1 MRAQIY
7 CFYKE
12 GCMASVSKPITKPP
26 ETGPLQTDAAFK
38 RRKKLKNSLKAYL
51 FIAPAML
58 FLFFFNFFP
67 IIYAIFLSL
76 YQRISVVKGV
86 IPPAENFAGF
96 ANYTRL
102 LTDPDW
108 WNAFFNTIG
117 YVFGSVFFGLV
128 VALGIALLLD
138 KVKKGKEFYRVAF
151 FLPYVTSL
159 VAVATVWYII
169 FSPYA
174 SNALVKPN
182 PDRPGGLVNW
192 VFAAAGIPM
201 QRWLIDDR
209 GIFTIIFANGG
220 KVDWLSGLI
229 RLLVVA
235 ALIIVAVVAYRR
247 LNHTLGVWV
256 SAIVGAIALLVGWTV
271 IVELAHLFPWT
282 GWAGGPSIAMVAITV
297 VAVWYSLGFNI
308 ILLLAGLTNISR
320 ELYDA
325 ARIDG
330 ARGWSMLIS
339 MTIPLL
345 SPTLFFLLIVNTIS
359 AFQAFTLF
367 FAILPS
373 GPTRSVQVLSTFYYE
388 VTFKRGSGTD
398 TAGFGYSST
407 IVVFMLLLIVGIN
420 QLQQRILAKRV
431 NYD

>member
-1 MRAQIY
+1 
-7 CFYKE
+7 
-12 GCMASVSKPITKPP
+12 MASVSVKPITNPP
-26 ETGPLQTDAAFK
+26 ESAPNQADAAIK
-38 RRKKLKNSLKAYL
+38 RRKKLRGSLKAYL
-51 FIAPAML
+51 FIAPAMI

-67 IIYAIFLSL
+67 IVYALLLSL

-86 IPPAENFAGF
+86 IPPAENFGGL

-117 YVFGSVFFGLV
+117 YVFGVVFFGLAA
-128 VALGIALLLD
+128 ALGVALLLD
-138 KVKKGKEFYRVAF
+138 KVKKGKELYRVAF

-174 SNALVKPN
+174 ANALVKPN

-192 VFAAAGIPM
+192 IFAALGIPM

-209 GIFTIIFANGG
+209 GIFSILFNNGG
-220 KVDWLSGLI
+220 QVDGISAVI
-229 RLLVVA
+229 R
-235 ALIIVAVVAYRR
+235 LIIVGGLIGAARAVYLR
-247 LNHTLGVWV
+247 LPPATGTWL
-256 SAIVGAIALLVGWTV
+256 SAVIVGLAVLLGWSALVEVAHIFDWQGWV
-271 IVELAHLFPWT
+271 A
-282 GWAGGPSIAMVAITV
+282 GPSIAMVAITI
-297 VAVWYSLGFNI
+297 VAIWYSLGFNI
-308 ILLLAGLTNISR
+308 IILLAGLTSISR

-330 ARGWSMLIS
+330 ARGWSMLTK

-345 SPTLFFLLIVNTIS
+345 SPTLFFLLIVTTIS

-373 GPTRSVQVLSTFYYE
+373 GPSKSVKVLSVFYYE
-388 VTFKRGSGTD
+388 VTFQRGSGTD
-398 TAGFGYSST
+398 NAGFGYSST
-407 IVVFMLLLIVGIN
+407 IVIFMLILIVAVN
-420 QLQQRILAKRV
+420 QLQQRFLARRV

>member
-1 MRAQIY
+1 
-7 CFYKE
+7 
-12 GCMASVSKPITKPP
+12 MASVSKPIAKPP
-26 ETGPLQTDAAFK
+26 ESVPFQTDAAYK
-38 RRKKLKNSLKAYL
+38 RRKKLRSSLKAYL
-51 FIAPAML
+51 FIAPAMI

-67 IIYAIFLSL
+67 IIYAFFLSL
-76 YQRISVVKGV
+76 YQRISVVKGI
-86 IPPAENFAGF
+86 IPPAENFAGLT
-96 ANYTRL
+96 NYGRL
-102 LTDPDW
+102 LADPDW

-117 YVFGSVFFGLV
+117 YVVGSVFFGLAV
-128 VALGIALLLD
+128 SLGIALLLD

-192 VFAAAGIPM
+192 IFAAVGIPM

-220 KVDWLSGLI
+220 RVDWLSGLV
-229 RLLVVA
+229 RLLIVA
-235 ALIIVAVVAYRR
+235 ALVVGAVFAYRR
-247 LNHTLGVWV
+247 LSHNAGVLV
-256 SAIVGAIALLVGWTV
+256 SAILGGLAVLVGWTV

-282 GWAGGPSIAMVAITV
+282 GWTGGPSIAMVAITI
-297 VAVWYSLGFNI
+297 VAIWYSLGFNI

-330 ARGWSMLIS
+330 ARGWSMLVS

-398 TAGFGYSST
+398 TSGFGYSST
-407 IVVFMLLLIVGIN
+407 IVVFMLLLIIGVN
-420 QLQQRILAKRV
+420 QLQQRVLAKRV

>member
-1 MRAQIY
+1 
-7 CFYKE
+7 
-12 GCMASVSKPITKPP
+12 MASVSLKPVINPP
-26 ETGPLQTDAAFK
+26 ENAQDQADAAFK
-38 RRKKLKNSLKAYL
+38 RRKKLRSSLKAYL

-67 IIYAIFLSL
+67 IIYALLLSL
-76 YQRISVVKGV
+76 YQRISVVKGI
-86 IPPAENFAGF
+86 IPPAENFGGL

-117 YVFGSVFFGLV
+117 YVFGVVFLGMAA
-128 VALGIALLLD
+128 ALGVSLLLD

-174 SNALVKPN
+174 TNALVKPN

-192 VFAAAGIPM
+192 IFAAFGIPM

-209 GIFTIIFANGG
+209 GIFTILFNNGG
-220 KVDWLSGLI
+220 RVDWVSAVIRFLIVGGLLLAARVVYQRMAHATGTWLSG
-229 RLLVVA
+229 V
-235 ALIIVAVVAYRR
+235 
-247 LNHTLGVWV
+247 
-256 SAIVGAIALLVGWTV
+256 LVGLATLLGWSAL
-271 IVELAHLFPWT
+271 VEVAHLFDWQ
-282 GWAGGPSIAMVAITV
+282 GWVAGPSIAMVAITI
-297 VAVWYSLGFNI
+297 VAIWYGLGFNI
-308 ILLLAGLTNISR
+308 IIMLAGLTSISR

-330 ARGWSMLIS
+330 ARGWSMLTR

-373 GPTRSVQVLSTFYYE
+373 GPSKSVKVLSVFYYE
-388 VTFKRGSGTD
+388 VTFQRGSGTD
-398 TAGFGYSST
+398 NAGFGYSST
-407 IVVFMLLLIVGIN
+407 IVIFMLILIVVVN
-420 QLQQRILAKRV
+420 QLQQWFLAKKV

>member
-1 MRAQIY
+1 
-7 CFYKE
+7 
-12 GCMASVSKPITKPP
+12 MASVTKPITKPP
-26 ETGPLQTDAAFK
+26 ESTQVQVDAAFK
-38 RRKKLKNSLKAYL
+38 RRKKLRGSLKAYL

-67 IIYAIFLSL
+67 IIYAFFLSL
-76 YQRISVVKGV
+76 YQRISVVKGI

-96 ANYTRL
+96 SNYTRL

-128 VALGIALLLD
+128 VSLGIALLLD
-138 KVKKGKEFYRVAF
+138 KVKSGKEFYRVAF

-192 VFAAAGIPM
+192 VFAAVGIPM

-220 KVDWLSGLI
+220 RVDWLSGLI
-229 RLLVVA
+229 RLGIVA
-235 ALIIVAVVAYRR
+235 ALIAVAVVAYRR
-247 LNHTLGVWV
+247 LNHATGVWV
-256 SAIVGAIALLVGWTV
+256 SAVLAGLALLVGWTV
-271 IVELAHLFPWT
+271 LVELAHLFPWT
-282 GWAGGPSIAMVAITV
+282 GWTGGPSIAMVAITI

-308 ILLLAGLTNISR
+308 IILLAGLTNISR

-373 GPTRSVQVLSTFYYE
+373 GPTKSVQVLSTFYYE

-398 TAGFGYSST
+398 TSGFGYSST
-407 IVVFMLLLIVGIN
+407 IVVFMLLLIIGIN

>member
-1 MRAQIY
+1 
-7 CFYKE
+7 
-12 GCMASVSKPITKPP
+12 MALVSKPITKPP
-26 ETGPLQTDAAFK
+26 ESVQSQMDTSFK
-38 RRKKLKNSLKAYL
+38 RRKKLRSSLKAYL
-51 FIAPAML
+51 FIAPAMV
-58 FLFFFNFFP
+58 FLFIFNFFS
-67 IIYAIFLSL
+67 IIYAFFLSL
-76 YQRISVVKGV
+76 YERISVVKGI
-86 IPPAENFAGF
+86 IPPAENFAGLS
-96 ANYTRL
+96 NYAHL

-128 VALGIALLLD
+128 VSLGIALLLD
-138 KVKKGKEFYRVAF
+138 KAKSGKEFYRVAF

-192 VFAAAGIPM
+192 IFAAVGIPM

-209 GIFTIIFANGG
+209 GLFTIIFANGG
-220 KVDWLSGLI
+220 RVDWLSGLI
-229 RLLVVA
+229 RLVLVGV
-235 ALIIVAVVAYRR
+235 LIAGTVIAYRR
-247 LNHTLGVWV
+247 LNHATGVWV
-256 SAIVGAIALLVGWTV
+256 SAVLGAIALGVGWTV
-271 IVELAHLFPWT
+271 LVEVAHLFPWT
-282 GWAGGPSIAMVAITV
+282 GWTGGPSIAMVAITI

-398 TAGFGYSST
+398 TSGFGYSST
-407 IVVFMLLLIVGIN
+407 IVVFMLLLIVGVN
-420 QLQQRILAKRV
+420 QLQQRVLAKRV

>member
-1 MRAQIY
+1 
-7 CFYKE
+7 
-12 GCMASVSKPITKPP
+12 MASVTVKPSSKPPVNDQ
-26 ETGPLQTDAAFK
+26 LRSDAVLK
-38 RRKKLKNSLKAYL
+38 RRKKIRGSLKAYL

-58 FLFFFNFFP
+58 FLFLFNFFP
-67 IIYAIFLSL
+67 IVYAVLLSL

-86 IPPAENFAGF
+86 IPPAENFGGL

-117 YVFGSVFFGLV
+117 YVFGVVFFGLA
-128 VALGIALLLD
+128 VAMGISLLLD

-192 VFAAAGIPM
+192 IFAAVGIPM

-209 GIFTIIFANGG
+209 GIFTIIFYNGG
-220 KVDWLSGLI
+220 QVDWPSAVIRFLIVGGLI
-229 RLLVVA
+229 A
-235 ALIIVAVVAYRR
+235 AAIQVYRR
-247 LNHTLGVWV
+247 LPHSTGTWV
-256 SAIVGAIALLVGWTV
+256 SGVLAGLATLIGWSALVEVAHSFSWSGWT
-271 IVELAHLFPWT
+271 
-282 GWAGGPSIAMVAITV
+282 GGPSIAMVAIII

-308 ILLLAGLTNISR
+308 IILLAGLTNISR

-330 ARGWSMLIS
+330 ARGWSMLTRI
-339 MTIPLL
+339 TIPLL
-345 SPTLFFLLIVNTIS
+345 SPTLFFLLIINTIN

-373 GPTRSVQVLSTFYYE
+373 GPSRSVQVLSTFYYE

-407 IVVFMLLLIVGIN
+407 IVVFMLILIVGVN